1 MPISGVSGEVVYEG
15 TIMSRLVLTGRY
27 LRSLAAAFGAARA
40 VSAAVAA
47 HRQPSA
53 QALRTL
59 GIDPDQ
65 FRTIR
70 FI

>member
-1 MPISGVSGEVVYEG
+1 
-15 TIMSRLVLTGRY
+15 MSRFFLIGRR
-27 LRSLAAAFGAARA
+27 LRSLAAAFGAAQA

-53 QALRTL
+53 TALEIL
-59 GIDPDQ
+59 GIDPGQ
-65 FRTIR
+65 FRAIR

>member
-1 MPISGVSGEVVYEG
+1 
-15 TIMSRLVLTGRY
+15 MSRFSSIGRR

-53 QALRTL
+53 TALEIL
-59 GIDPDQ
+59 GIDPEQ

-70 FI
+70 FV

>member
-1 MPISGVSGEVVYEG
+1 
-15 TIMSRLVLTGRY
+15 MSRLVLTGRH
-27 LRSLAAAFGAARA
+27 LRSLVVAFGAARA

-53 QALRTL
+53 QALRIL

-70 FI
+70 LN

>member
-1 MPISGVSGEVVYEG
+1 MPISAASGEVVREG

-27 LRSLAAAFGAARA
+27 LRSLAVAFGAARA
-40 VSAAVAA
+40 VSVAVEAG
-47 HRQPSA
+47 RQPSS
-53 QALRTL
+53 QALKAL

-70 FI
+70 FR

>member
-1 MPISGVSGEVVYEG
+1 
-15 TIMSRLVLTGRY
+15 MSRLVLAGRY

-40 VSAAVAA
+40 VSAVAA
-47 HRQPSA
+47 HQQPSA
-53 QALRTL
+53 QALKIL

-70 FI
+70 FR